1 MAPSQKV
8 TKKWEI
14 FAGRNKFFCDGY
26 LMTAPNSGVFYFT
39 VILITATS
47 GLFFVFDCPFLAQ
60 RITPAIPI
68 IGGILFIFTLSSL
81 FRTAFSDPGI
91 IPRASQD
98 EAAYIEKQI
107 EVPNSL
113 NSPTYRPP
121 PRTKEV
127 FVKGQTVKLK
137 YCFTCKIFRP
147 PRASHCSL
155 CDNCVDRFDHH
166 CPWVGNCVGKRN
178 YRFFYMFIVS
188 LAFLAVFIFSCTTT
202 HIVMLLKEDNQFI
215 DVVKR
220 TPSSVIIA
228 IICFCSVWSVIGLA
242 GFHTYL
248 TTSDQTTNEDIK
260 GSFSSKGGQ
269 QAINPYSQGNICLNC
284 FHILCGPITPS
295 LIDRRGVVTDEY
307 RTQMQASDKYN
318 SATVPPLVVMQPG
331 MDTLNKHYS
340 MDHELQNATNGGGGV
355 GGTGVYR
362 QRSYDNLQNDKS
374 NSVAHLVENEAPLAT
389 TGNVSMMSGG
399 AGIVGQEDTT
409 TTTVLL
415 DEDGMELETRAI
427 MGGGATPDD
436 TSNKL
441 TGSYT
446 NLFRESVAN
455 GTNGGLPGG
464 GPQGKHSYHH
474 HSSMMMSECDKIQSA
489 DEIINVSE
497 LMMVCSVS
505 GHENVYSNVPPAQI
519 SPSGSAVGLLSP
531 KRASVGSSNVS
542 GVDVSSATGIG
553 SGGYQHVYSNVGGSG
568 PAVPELSTVPH
579 SGSGTAMQQQQQQQ
593 QQQHH
598 SHHHNASQNHHHHH
612 HQHLA
617 LDDPSQLLSSSFISN
632 DLDLDDPVLSSSFAT
647 AKSASTMTKV
657 QPPASSSV
665 NHGGGGGG
673 VAAATVVSQQQHLK
687 QPMITTIE
695 MKNVIKTLDPNVII
709 QQTSNGTGGT
719 AVAPAAAVS
728 LPTTNSIAS
737 NGGLSAH
744 NNSSSNGESPMFISP
759 SASRMR
765 LLQESTMID
774 TALDLDSLDGSIGNH
789 SQSCLVKT
797 AIV

>member
-1 MAPSQKV
+1 MLHAKAASGGKQQQPSNN
-8 TKKWEI
+8 
-14 FAGRNKFFCDGY
+14 GGY
-26 LMTAPNSGVFYFT
+26 
-39 VILITATS
+39 
-47 GLFFVFDCPFLAQ
+47 
-60 RITPAIPI
+60 
-68 IGGILFIFTLSSL
+68 
-81 FRTAFSDPGI
+81 
-91 IPRASQD
+91 
-98 EAAYIEKQI
+98 
-107 EVPNSL
+107 
-113 NSPTYRPP
+113 
-121 PRTKEV
+121 
-127 FVKGQTVKLK
+127 
-137 YCFTCKIFRP
+137 
-147 PRASHCSL
+147 
-155 CDNCVDRFDHH
+155 HH
-166 CPWVGNCVGKRN
+166 RH
-178 YRFFYMFIVS
+178 R
-188 LAFLAVFIFSCTTT
+188 
-202 HIVMLLKEDNQFI
+202 H
-215 DVVKR
+215 
-220 TPSSVIIA
+220 
-228 IICFCSVWSVIGLA
+228 
-242 GFHTYL
+242 H
-248 TTSDQTTNEDIK
+248 
-260 GSFSSKGGQ
+260 Q
-269 QAINPYSQGNICLNC
+269 QQ
-284 FHILCGPITPS
+284 
-295 LIDRRGVVTDEY
+295 
-307 RTQMQASDKYN
+307 
-318 SATVPPLVVMQPG
+318 
-331 MDTLNKHYS
+331 
-340 MDHELQNATNGGGGV
+340 GGGGYAKFYRKPSYQMKSSQSPTPPPLALQSPLAGPPFGSSGTGTNPV
-355 GGTGVYR
+355 SPALSFSQFSPSFWSANTCVSSSNRSSMLSAASTLGGGSSSTPYVECASGLNGSDGVGSGVGGGGIGAGQGTTGGTGGGGGGGGMG
-362 QRSYDNLQNDKS
+362 NNADKS

-399 AGIVGQEDTT
+399 PGIVGQEDTT

-593 QQQHH
+593 HH

-719 AVAPAAAVS
+719 AVAPASAVS
-728 LPTTNSIAS
+728 LPTTNSGSSGYTSSFVHSPAS
-737 NGGLSAH
+737 PPQM
-744 NNSSSNGESPMFISP
+744 NSSIAGNVS
-759 SASRMR
+759 
-765 LLQESTMID
+765 L
-774 TALDLDSLDGSIGNH
+774 ALMLKYCRNMLPKM
-789 SQSCLVKT
+789 L
-797 AIV
+797 